1 MRQIDRF
8 YNRLHQRRR
17 IMFDILKIKVI
28 MALQSL
34 QGACLTAV
42 IRDDDGDDGDIAT
55 PKTCTDD
62 EGGSF
67 E

>member
-1 MRQIDRF
+1 
-8 YNRLHQRRR
+8 
-17 IMFDILKIKVI
+17 MFDILKIKVI
-28 MALQSL
+28 TALQSL